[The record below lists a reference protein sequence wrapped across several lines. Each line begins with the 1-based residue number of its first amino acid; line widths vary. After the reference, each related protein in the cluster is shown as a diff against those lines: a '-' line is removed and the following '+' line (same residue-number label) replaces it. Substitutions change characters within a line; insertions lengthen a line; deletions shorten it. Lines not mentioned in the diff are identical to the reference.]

1 MAGGGR
7 AGVPP
12 PRVFGV
18 GGGDMPKVGDH
29 MTVHGVLCR
38 IFKVRAAGTVDVEAL
53 DGSGRCWRVTGLMF
67 A

>member
-1 MAGGGR
+1 
-7 AGVPP
+7 
-12 PRVFGV
+12 
-18 GGGDMPKVGDH
+18 MPKVGDH

>member
-1 MAGGGR
+1 
-7 AGVPP
+7 
-12 PRVFGV
+12 
-18 GGGDMPKVGDH
+18 MPKVGDR

-38 IFKVRAAGTVDVEAL
+38 IFKVRATGTIEGL

>member
-1 MAGGGR
+1 
-7 AGVPP
+7 
-12 PRVFGV
+12 
-18 GGGDMPKVGDH
+18 MPKVGDH

-38 IFKVRAAGTVDVEAL
+38 VFRVRPAGTLDVEAL